1 MSTSPQTAG
10 RTRNKPAL
18 VSAYAAAG
26 SVVYASGSVMGGWL
40 TVAYSA
46 PILGL
51 LVLCA
56 LVAVVSG
63 HIGRRRAKRQQLE
76 GRWLSL
82 AAIVVGWL
90 CILYAVLVNVLVMGL
105 IAGLAVLSDS
115 AG

>member
-1 MSTSPQTAG
+1 MSASPHTAD
-10 RTRNKPAL
+10 RSRNKPAL

-40 TVAYSA
+40 TVTYSA

-51 LVLCA
+51 LIVCA

-63 HIGRRRAKRQQLE
+63 HIGRRRAKRHGAE

-82 AAIVVGWL
+82 AAIIVGWL
-90 CILYAVLVNVLVMGL
+90 CILYAVLVNLLVLGL
-105 IAGLAVLSDS
+105 IAGLAALL
-115 AG
+115 G